1 MADFLTIP
9 HEKSTL
15 VIEPPGPLAPFADRD
30 HFLWTDELVQTYLR
44 TRRVLWQGEIWERS
58 GVCNQC
64 GACCRWD
71 ERVPFGLWASSY
83 TTMEREWKEN
93 RWPLYI
99 SQLQPDREGLFWC
112 RYLHHPAGG
121 WWMRHDEWRW
131 PKTGGVAG
139 LPTCD
144 YYCTIWSRQGFSG
157 LPAICQVEPC
167 TPRHDQE
174 PTWFERHPLCSL
186 HFEDVTQV
194 YIPAGD
200 P

>member
-15 VIEPPGPLAPFADRD
+15 VIEAPGPLAQFADRD

-44 TRRVLWQGEIWERS
+44 TRRVMWQGEIWERS
-58 GVCNQC
+58 GLCNRC

-71 ERVPFGLWASSY
+71 EPVPFGQWAASY
-83 TTMEREWKEN
+83 VAMEREWKEN
-93 RWPLYI
+93 SCPIYI
-99 SQLQPDREGLFWC
+99 SVLEPDWEGLFWC
-112 RYLHHPAGG
+112 NHLMHPSQPVNAQVVLPPRDYHCQMWDAHGYFGLH
-121 WWMRHDEWRW
+121 
-131 PKTGGVAG
+131 
-139 LPTCD
+139 
-144 YYCTIWSRQGFSG
+144 
-157 LPAICQVEPC
+157 AICQVEPC
-167 TPRHDQE
+167 TPRHDQK

-186 HFEDVTQV
+186 HFENVTER